1 MFLDDANVRIEFKVT
16 GQRLFAGQICFD
28 IHLYPLAPIRY
39 TEEELISRLRAKDAA
54 AFSYLYDN
62 YSGAIYGVIFRHFE
76 DQEQSEDI
84 LQETFV
90 KIWKNIA
97 SYDESK
103 GRLYTWMLNIARNLA
118 IDHKRSRSFKSSEKN
133 QSLDV
138 SVNAVNSSGS
148 AAFNTDKIGLKETVA
163 KLKPESQT
171 IIELL
176 YFKGYTQDEVSKELN
191 MPLGTVKTRTRSAL
205 IELRKLMA

>member
-1 MFLDDANVRIEFKVT
+1 MLLDDANVRIEAKDIR
-16 GQRLFAGQICFD
+16 QSLFADQICFD
-28 IHLYPLAPIRY
+28 IHLHCLAPIRY
-39 TEEELISRLRAKDAA
+39 TEEELIARLRSKDAA
-54 AFSYLYDN
+54 AFGYLYDN
-62 YSGAIYGVIFRHFE
+62 YSAAIYGVIYRHFE

-90 KIWKNIA
+90 KIWKNID
-97 SYDESK
+97 SYDASK

-118 IDHKRSRSFKSSEKN
+118 IDHKRSRSFKSGEKN

-148 AAFNTDKIGLKETVA
+148 AAFNTDRIGLKEMVA

>member
-1 MFLDDANVRIEFKVT
+1 
-16 GQRLFAGQICFD
+16 
-28 IHLYPLAPIRY
+28 
-39 TEEELISRLRAKDAA
+39 
-54 AFSYLYDN
+54 
-62 YSGAIYGVIFRHFE
+62 
-76 DQEQSEDI
+76 
-84 LQETFV
+84 
-90 KIWKNIA
+90 
-97 SYDESK
+97 
-103 GRLYTWMLNIARNLA
+103 MLNIARNLA
-118 IDHKRSRSFKSSEKN
+118 IDHKRSRSFKSGEKN

-191 MPLGTVKTRTRSAL
+191 MPLGTVKTRTRTAL

>member
-1 MFLDDANVRIEFKVT
+1 V
-16 GQRLFAGQICFD
+16 
-28 IHLYPLAPIRY
+28 
-39 TEEELISRLRAKDAA
+39 
-54 AFSYLYDN
+54 
-62 YSGAIYGVIFRHFE
+62 IYRHFE

-90 KIWKNIA
+90 KIWKNID

-118 IDHKRSRSFKSSEKN
+118 IDHKRSRSFKSGEKN

-148 AAFNTDKIGLKETVA
+148 AAFNTDRIGLKEMVA